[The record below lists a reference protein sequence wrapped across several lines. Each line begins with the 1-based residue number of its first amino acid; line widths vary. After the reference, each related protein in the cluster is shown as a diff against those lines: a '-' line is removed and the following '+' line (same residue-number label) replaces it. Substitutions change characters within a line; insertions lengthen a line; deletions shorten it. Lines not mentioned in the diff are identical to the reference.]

1 MPDNAISIAGGLG
14 RDPELRYTASG
25 RAMANFG
32 VAVERRWQKDG
43 EWTGETS
50 WFNVTCWGDLAEHA
64 AETLTKGTRVVVIG
78 RLQQRSWETNEGEK
92 RYVVEIVADDIGPS
106 LKWASAQVTKHQ
118 REKYDNRGPDN
129 DPPPNPEQDDPFP

>member
-1 MPDNAISIAGGLG
+1 MADNQVAIAGGLG

-25 RAMANFG
+25 RAMASFG

-64 AETLTKGTRVVVIG
+64 AQSLQKGMRVVVIG
-78 RLQQRSWETNEGEK
+78 RLQQRSWDTDEGDK
-92 RYVVEIVADDIGPS
+92 RSVVEIVADDIGPS
-106 LKWASAQVTKHQ
+106 LKWASAEVTKIQ
-118 REKYDNRGPDN
+118 REKYDVRGADKEYTPPD
-129 DPPPNPEQDDPFP
+129 PGPEPF